1 MDRRRLLRQAPLA
14 AALARLSI
22 AAALAVVPLCA
33 RAAEADDFY
42 NGKQIQIV
50 VSTDAGTVYDSYAR
64 LLAEYLPAHV
74 RGNPSVVVVNMP
86 GGGGLKVAN
95 YIANI
100 APRDGTVIAGT
111 HNAVLTMSRTT
122 PDLAKFDER
131 TFGWIGSVSRDPYLA
146 VVWYTVPI
154 RTIEDAKTTVVS
166 MGGPSAGSLGVDMVV
181 IANALIGTKFKL
193 IAGYKDPGEIRLAM
207 QRGEVDGTFS
217 VSWSELKPTNLLQE
231 GKVRVIAQ
239 HGFTPFPAFGDAPL
253 LIDQAKNEADRQAL
267 IFMLGRQ
274 EAARPYFAPPGLPPA
289 RLATLRAAFAA
300 TVQDPAFLHDAA
312 TMNIAVDQPME
323 GARLADFVAEL
334 DGTSPEVI
342 ARINKILTDSR

>member
-1 MDRRRLLRQAPLA
+1 MTAKVS

-22 AAALAVVPLCA
+22 AAFAVLPLAA
-33 RAAEADDFY
+33 HAAEGDDFY
-42 NGKQIQIV
+42 KGKQIEIV
-50 VSTDAGTVYDSYAR
+50 VSTEPGVVYDTYAR
-64 LLAEYLPAHV
+64 LLAQYLPAHV
-74 RGNPSVVVVNMP
+74 PGNPAVVVVNMP

-111 HNAVLTMSRTT
+111 HNAVLTMSKTT

-146 VVWYTVPI
+146 IVMNNVPI
-154 RTIEDAKTTVVS
+154 KTIEDAKTTVVS

-217 VSWSELKPTNLLQE
+217 ISWSELKSTNLLQQ
-231 GKVRVIAQ
+231 GKVRIIAQ

-253 LIDQAKNEADRQAL
+253 LIDQAKNDADRQAL

-274 EAARPYFAPPGLPPA
+274 EAARPYFAPPGLPPG
-289 RLATLRAAFAA
+289 RLETLRAAFAA
-300 TVQDPAFLHDAA
+300 TVADPAFLADAA
-312 TMNIAVDQPME
+312 RMNISVDQPMD
-323 GARLADFVAEL
+323 GANLAAFVTKL

-342 ARINKILTDSR
+342 DRISKILASSR